1 MLTNYIALAATEAVK
16 IGAVERIL
24 GIALMVMAVFLIIA
38 VLLQSGKD
46 KDLSG
51 AISGSAETFFSK
63 SKARTWDKILSKLTL
78 VVSIIFAILVVVMY
92 IYVSRL

>member
-1 MLTNYIALAATEAVK
+1 MLSNFIALTATKV
-16 IGAVERIL
+16 GSLGVVEFIL
-24 GIALMVMAVFLIIA
+24 GIALMVMAVFLVIA

-63 SKARTWDKILSKLTL
+63 SKSRTWDKILSKVTL